1 MSTIKGLRTLVR
13 LKARRVAQQEAA
25 VQEGR
30 RGVQAAQSAH
40 EAAQAEEARVRD
52 AEQGV
57 RGRLLATTTRATGF
71 HADDVITYQL
81 LLQEAERATADA
93 ARNTQAAA
101 GEVQKAKTHLAGCD
115 AALRRGQQQH
125 EATQERLDKAM
136 AEAERAMEDAQDE
149 EAEETTVARMLAASR
164 AAAKTVR
171 ARAAR

>member
-1 MSTIKGLRTLVR
+1 
-13 LKARRVAQQEAA
+13 
-25 VQEGR
+25 
-30 RGVQAAQSAH
+30 
-40 EAAQAEEARVRD
+40 
-52 AEQGV
+52 
-57 RGRLLATTTRATGF
+57 
-71 HADDVITYQL
+71 VITYQL

-149 EAEETTVARMLAASR
+149 EAEETAVARMLAASR